1 MTLRRIHIY
10 TKNALLIVFAMIVM
24 AGATGLS
31 YTAHYCHD
39 RLSGVAFYTELGIQ
53 KEASC
58 GCKEDAVIANSHSS
72 TTEPLTFSKKS
83 CCANISF
90 SGKLNFE
97 TSVDY
102 SSIALFQPAIT
113 PLPSN
118 VSLQFISEEEN
129 IPVSDAE
136 SPPPPIAGRK
146 LVLFLSQ
153 QRIPLIIYNS

>member
-1 MTLRRIHIY
+1 MILRRILSY
-10 TKNALLIVFAMIVM
+10 TKNALLVVFAMIVM

-39 RLSGVAFYTELGIQ
+39 HLSGVAFYTELGIQ

-58 GCKEDAVIANSHSS
+58 GCKEDAVIADYHPS
-72 TTEPLTFSKKS
+72 TTEPVTFSKKG

-90 SGKLNFE
+90 FGKLNFE
-97 TSVDY
+97 TSLDY
-102 SSIALFQPAIT
+102 SSFAFFQPTIT
-113 PLPSN
+113 PLLSN
-118 VSLQFISEEEN
+118 VSLQLVSEEEN
-129 IPVSDAE
+129 MPVSNAE

-153 QRIPLIIYNS
+153 QRIPLIIYYC

>member
-1 MTLRRIHIY
+1 MTLRRIPFY
-10 TKNALLIVFAMIVM
+10 TKNALLVVFAMIVM

-58 GCKEDAVIANSHSS
+58 GCKEDAVIANSHPS
-72 TTEPLTFSKKS
+72 TTEPVTFSKKG

-90 SGKLNFE
+90 FGKLNFE

-102 SSIALFQPAIT
+102 SVALFQPAIT
-113 PLPSN
+113 HLLSN
-118 VSLQFISEEEN
+118 VSLQLVSEEEN
-129 IPVSDAE
+129 MPVSNAE

-153 QRIPLIIYNS
+153 QRIPLIIYYC